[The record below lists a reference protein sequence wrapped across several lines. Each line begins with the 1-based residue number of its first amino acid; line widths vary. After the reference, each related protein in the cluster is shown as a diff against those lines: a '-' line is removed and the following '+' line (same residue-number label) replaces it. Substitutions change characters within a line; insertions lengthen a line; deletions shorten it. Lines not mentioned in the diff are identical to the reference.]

1 MGKCNGS
8 NFFLEIFRSLFAK
21 ETSCVDRQ
29 EATACN
35 NCLNVYQNH
44 YHAIVSS
51 LLTLILPE
59 FMYLKSDFR
68 FLFEIQ

>member
-8 NFFLEIFRSLFAK
+8 NFFIEIFRSLFAK
-21 ETSCVDRQ
+21 KTSCVDKQ

-44 YHAIVSS
+44 YQAVVSS
-51 LLTLILPE
+51 VLTLILPE
-59 FMYLKSDFR
+59 CMYLRSDLR
-68 FLFEIQ
+68 LVFETQ